1 MQELWKKYR
10 SLNVPGRLIAITVV
24 VFVLTQLYNLFLTL
38 CCITGYHWQQ
48 YLALDANVYSFL
60 LKPWTLLTYMFVH
73 ADLTQDVFHLLFN
86 MICLYWFGNFY
97 LRYHTGRQLLGLYL
111 TGGLFAGLVF
121 LFVYNVF
128 PYFALD
134 RNSTAVVGA
143 SGAIFALI
151 VAVAIHRPDER
162 VTLLL
167 LLWRCTVRMKWIA
180 IVAVALSVLSVTSA
194 NAGGNVCHVGGALW
208 GAVYGLMLRRGVDIT
223 SGFNR
228 LADGLVGLFR
238 PRRKMKVMRGGAHA
252 TWTGDCA
259 QDRDYNRRRRAEE
272 AQIDAILDKM
282 RRSGYNGLTEE
293 EKRTLFSA
301 GKK

>member
-1 MQELWKKYR
+1 MNELLKKYQ
-10 SLNVPGRLIAITVV
+10 SLNAPGRLIAITVAIYL
-24 VFVLTQLYNLFLTL
+24 LTQCYQLVLTL
-38 CCITGYHWQQ
+38 CCITGYRWQSF
-48 YLALDANVYSFL
+48 LALDANIYSFV

-73 ADLTQDVFHLLFN
+73 ADLTQDVFHLLLN

-97 LRYHTGRQLLGLYL
+97 LRYHTGRQLWGLYL
-111 TGGLFAGLVF
+111 TGGLFAGLFF
-121 LFVYNVF
+121 LMVYNMF
-128 PYFALD
+128 PYFALY
-134 RNSTAVVGA
+134 RNLTAVVGA

-162 VTLLL
+162 VTLQLL
-167 LLWRCTVRMKWIA
+167 VLRYTVRMKWIA
-180 IVAVALSVLSVTSA
+180 LVVVLLSVLSMTSA

-208 GAVYGLMLRRGVDIT
+208 GALCGLMERRGVDLT
-223 SGFNR
+223 AGLNR
-228 LADGLVGLFR
+228 LGDRIAQLFR
-238 PRRKMKVMRGGAHA
+238 PRRQLKATRGGAKA
-252 TWTGDCA
+252 PWTSERQ
-259 QDRDYNRRRRAEE
+259 QDRDYNRRRQAEE